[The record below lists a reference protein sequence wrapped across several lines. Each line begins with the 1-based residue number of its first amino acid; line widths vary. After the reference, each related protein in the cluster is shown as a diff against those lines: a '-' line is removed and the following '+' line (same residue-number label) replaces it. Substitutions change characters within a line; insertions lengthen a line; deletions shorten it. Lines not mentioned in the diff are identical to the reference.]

1 MKLTSLEKTY
11 FDEFSKSFAKYGNE
25 IPLKEWDHLS
35 KVRKSLDISLKRS
48 KEIIDAVQNHT
59 VIGEEVS
66 NEVSKKGENIT
77 VIFRKG
83 VMPLLRHSNNNDC
96 LILSISES
104 DKGSVR
110 NNFGL
115 GLDEQILWVRDTSFW
130 SNKNQGLVITDKQIV
145 YIPDND
151 KPDDRLNIEFNDIQH
166 VEYREM
172 SLFVWN
178 YQNEYYQL
186 GLGLFFK
193 DTTESNELIADAKT
207 LANVLTNMAKSV
219 GHVETETVFDHMNNL
234 MSEENYDEVI
244 DCAKEVVSDVDND
257 NDTKC
262 IAYMYLSDALSKK
275 GEKDSHKGMNSY
287 MRDAIEACDQAM
299 ELCEDEDPFRYT
311 IFKRKGE
318 IEQMAD
324 DVRSARNCFIAAMDS
339 DDFDLKKDA
348 KNSYELLTREI
359 SRDKNS
365 FLNDDYNKRKFLFT
379 VNNDKQISGCYDKE
393 DNVQWIFALGQIP
406 DYINFPIGH
415 PQPNTLYIGHPL
427 KPGVYIPFENATE
440 QLFME
445 RVHELC
451 YLGQCL
457 GANEIR
463 IKRLRGLDTASSEA
477 KQLDVSGELDVK
489 AVNVGGSF
497 GRNTAAQNSY
507 SSKDG
512 MEMVQTYLP
521 TKQPYCPDDLV
532 WLDSETSWQA
542 LVKQRLN
549 GNILSYSLHLSSS
562 ESVSMTS
569 SKVLSVK
576 ASFEYLVTKASGSY
590 DAKTD
595 KTFSKTEEIEW
606 EIDMQFKPLQD
617 FEDDNVDA
625 SNGQAVAQ
633 IAQTQNSEL
642 SEDELAYKEEVEFC
656 LEDAP
661 EIDAHSRKFLER
673 KRQKLGLSETRAQ
686 EIEDMVKASLVSFTD
701 EEKEYM
707 EVLDDVIED
716 GAIPNNVRRLLERE
730 RKSLGFSEERAKELE
745 EIKCKV

>member
-1 MKLTSLEKTY
+1 MGIFNSKNLKKAVNMVASSSPVINAISQATDIVDKSMDVIDKNLNGGKNWN
-11 FDEFSKSFAKYGNE
+11 FSE
-25 IPLKEWDHLS
+25 IPIDEVAKAFMNG
-35 KVRKSLDISLKRS
+35 VRGKHIVCMMTNISDSAKASIRDNFNIDI
-48 KEIIDAVQNHT
+48 H
-59 VIGEEVS
+59 
-66 NEVSKKGENIT
+66 
-77 VIFRKG
+77 
-83 VMPLLRHSNNNDC
+83 
-96 LILSISES
+96 
-104 DKGSVR
+104 
-110 NNFGL
+110 
-115 GLDEQILWVRDTSFW
+115 EQILFFNDTSFFG
-130 SNKNQGLVITDKQIV
+130 NKNQGIVITNKRLAW
-145 YIPDND
+145 IPDND
-151 KPDDRLNIEFNDIQH
+151 EGDVYSFAFNDIER

-172 SLFVWN
+172 QIYLWGYGNDEDNVRLPLDHFFSFNGETSAVKADAQKIAAVLNKMVN
-178 YQNEYYQL
+178 VAGHEVETTPLEVIESYLDNNEADKAIQCINEILSSTDFTDEDETKSIYYYYL
-186 GLGLFFK
+186 GLAYAQK
-193 DTTESNELIADAKT
+193 MTEQLDVDIAAG
-207 LANVLTNMAKSV
+207 S
-219 GHVETETVFDHMNNL
+219 EQI
-234 MSEENYDEVI
+234 SEEVHRYDG
-244 DCAKEVVSDVDND
+244 A
-257 NDTKC
+257 
-262 IAYMYLSDALSKK
+262 
-275 GEKDSHKGMNSY
+275 MNSAF
-287 MRDAIEACDQAM
+287 REALVLCTDDEFRCKIYYLNALYCLNQLQGRQMALAAM
-299 ELCEDEDPFRYT
+299 ESPDF
-311 IFKRKGE
+311 E
-318 IEQMAD
+318 IKQEA
-324 DVRSARNCFIAAMDS
+324 
-339 DDFDLKKDA
+339 KDKYMNTTKHLPA
-348 KNSYELLTREI
+348 YFTQI
-359 SRDKNS
+359 
-365 FLNDDYNKRKFLFT
+365 DYNTRKFIFVLGT
-379 VNNDKQISGCYDKE
+379 EKQLPGCYDK
-393 DNVQWIFALGQIP
+393 DGNIQFVFTLNDLPTSIQ
-406 DYINFPIGH
+406 FPVGH
-415 PQPNTLYIGHPL
+415 PQANTLYIGHPFKTATYL
-427 KPGVYIPFENATE
+427 PFENATE

-569 SKVLSVK
+569 SKVMSVK
-576 ASFEYLVTKASGSY
+576 ASFEYLVTKVSGTY

-617 FEDDNVDA
+617 FDNAYVTN
-625 SNGQAVAQ
+625 SQATDS
-633 IAQTQNSEL
+633 IDQTQNSEL
-642 SEDELAYKEEVEFC
+642 SEDEMAYKEEVEFC
-656 LEDAP
+656 LEDAS

-707 EVLDDVIED
+707 EALDDVIED
-716 GAIPNNVRRLLERE
+716 GVIPDNVRRLLERE
-730 RKSLGFSEERAKELE
+730 RKSLGISEERAKELE
-745 EIKCKV
+745 EIKCKA

>member
-1 MKLTSLEKTY
+1 MGIFNSKNLKKAVNMVASSSPVINAISQATDIVDKSMDVIDKNLNGGKNWNFSETPI
-11 FDEFSKSFAKYGNE
+11 DEVAKAFMNG
-25 IPLKEWDHLS
+25 
-35 KVRKSLDISLKRS
+35 VRGKHIVCMMTNISDSAKASIRDNFNIDI
-48 KEIIDAVQNHT
+48 H
-59 VIGEEVS
+59 
-66 NEVSKKGENIT
+66 
-77 VIFRKG
+77 
-83 VMPLLRHSNNNDC
+83 
-96 LILSISES
+96 
-104 DKGSVR
+104 
-110 NNFGL
+110 
-115 GLDEQILWVRDTSFW
+115 EQILFFNDTSFFG
-130 SNKNQGLVITDKQIV
+130 NKNQGIVITNKRLAW
-145 YIPDND
+145 IPDND
-151 KPDDRLNIEFNDIQH
+151 EGDVYSFAFNDIER

-172 SLFVWN
+172 QIYLWGYGNDEDNVRLPLDHFFSFNGETSAVKADAQKIAAVLNKMVN
-178 YQNEYYQL
+178 VAGHEVETTPLEVIESYLDNNEADKAIQCINEILSSTDFTDEDETKSIYYYYL
-186 GLGLFFK
+186 GLAYAQK
-193 DTTESNELIADAKT
+193 MTEQLDVDIAAG
-207 LANVLTNMAKSV
+207 S
-219 GHVETETVFDHMNNL
+219 EQF
-234 MSEENYDEVI
+234 SEEVDRYDG
-244 DCAKEVVSDVDND
+244 A
-257 NDTKC
+257 
-262 IAYMYLSDALSKK
+262 
-275 GEKDSHKGMNSY
+275 MNSAF
-287 MRDAIEACDQAM
+287 REALVLCTDDEFRCKIYYLNALYCLNQLQGRQMALAAM
-299 ELCEDEDPFRYT
+299 ESPDF
-311 IFKRKGE
+311 E
-318 IEQMAD
+318 IKQEA
-324 DVRSARNCFIAAMDS
+324 
-339 DDFDLKKDA
+339 KDIYMNTTKHLPA
-348 KNSYELLTREI
+348 YFTQI
-359 SRDKNS
+359 
-365 FLNDDYNKRKFLFT
+365 DYNTRKFIFVLGT
-379 VNNDKQISGCYDKE
+379 EKQLPGCYDK
-393 DNVQWIFALGQIP
+393 DGNIQFVFTLNDLPTSIQ
-406 DYINFPIGH
+406 FPVGH
-415 PQPNTLYIGHPL
+415 PQANTLYIGHPF
-427 KPGVYIPFENATE
+427 KPATYLPFENATE

-569 SKVLSVK
+569 SKVQSVK
-576 ASFEYLVTKASGSY
+576 ASFEYLVTKVSGTY

-595 KTFSKTEEIEW
+595 KTFSKTEETEW

-617 FEDDNVDA
+617 FDDANA

-661 EIDAHSRKFLER
+661 EIDAHSRKFLQR
-673 KRQKLGLSETRAQ
+673 KRQKLGISEARAK
-686 EIEDMVKASLVSFTD
+686 EIEYMVTASQLSFTD

-707 EVLDDVIED
+707 EALDDVIED
-716 GAIPNNVRRLLERE
+716 GAIPNNVCRLLERE
-730 RKSLGFSEERAKELE
+730 RRSLGISEERAKELE
-745 EIKCKV
+745 DIKCKA

>member
-1 MKLTSLEKTY
+1 MVVSSSPVINAISQATDIVDKSMDVIDKNLNGGKNWNFSEAPIDEVAKAFMNGVKEKY
-11 FDEFSKSFAKYGNE
+11 IVCMMIN
-25 IPLKEWDHLS
+25 
-35 KVRKSLDISLKRS
+35 IS
-48 KEIIDAVQNHT
+48 DT
-59 VIGEEVS
+59 
-66 NEVSKKGENIT
+66 
-77 VIFRKG
+77 
-83 VMPLLRHSNNNDC
+83 
-96 LILSISES
+96 
-104 DKGSVR
+104 DKASVR
-110 NNFGL
+110 ENFCIDI
-115 GLDEQILWVRDTSFW
+115 DEQILFFNDTSFFG
-130 SNKNQGLVITDKQIV
+130 NRNQGLVITNKRLV
-145 YIPDND
+145 WIPDNNKED
-151 KPDDRLNIEFNDIQH
+151 VWSFAFNDIER

-172 SLFVWN
+172 QIYLWGYGNDEDNVPLPLDNFFSFNGETSAVKTDAQKIAAVLNKMVTVAGHEEETTPLEVIESYLDN
-178 YQNEYYQL
+178 NEADKAIQGINEMLSSTDFTDEETKSICYYYL
-186 GLGLFFK
+186 GLAYAQKRINQK
-193 DTTESNELIADAKT
+193 DA
-207 LANVLTNMAKSV
+207 
-219 GHVETETVFDHMNNL
+219 
-234 MSEENYDEVI
+234 
-244 DCAKEVVSDVDND
+244 D
-257 NDTKC
+257 NDTLLR
-262 IAYMYLSDALSKK
+262 YD
-275 GEKDSHKGMNSY
+275 DNMNSAF
-287 MRDAIEACDQAM
+287 REALEHCTD
-299 ELCEDEDPFRYT
+299 DEFCCKIYYANSLYCLSQFQSR
-311 IFKRKGE
+311 
-318 IEQMAD
+318 QM
-324 DVRSARNCFIAAMDS
+324 SIAAMES
-339 DDFDLKKDA
+339 PDFEIKQDA
-348 KNSYELLTREI
+348 KEI
-359 SRDKNS
+359 YLRTTKLILEDPD
-365 FLNDDYNKRKFLFT
+365 FFTQIPYNTRKFIFVLGT
-379 VNNDKQISGCYDKE
+379 ENQLPGCYDKE
-393 DNVQWIFALGQIP
+393 GNIQFVFTLNNLPASIQ
-406 DYINFPIGH
+406 FPVGH
-415 PQPNTLYIGHPL
+415 PQANTLYIGHPF
-427 KPGVYIPFENATE
+427 KPATYLPFENATE
-440 QLFME
+440 QLFMD

-497 GRNTAAQNSY
+497 GRNTAVQNSY

-576 ASFEYLVTKASGSY
+576 ASFEYLVTKASGTY

-617 FEDDNVDA
+617 FEGDNVNA
-625 SNGQAVAQ
+625 PNGQAVAQ
-633 IAQTQNSEL
+633 IAQTQKSEL

-656 LEDAP
+656 LEDAS

-707 EVLDDVIED
+707 EALDDVIED
-716 GAIPNNVRRLLERE
+716 GVIPENVRRLLERE
-730 RKSLGFSEERAKELE
+730 RKSLGISEERAKELE
-745 EIKCKV
+745 KIKCKA

>member
-1 MKLTSLEKTY
+1 MGIFNSKNLKKAVNMVASSSPVINAISQATDIVDKSMDVIDKNLNGGKNWNFSEQPK
-11 FDEFSKSFAKYGNE
+11 DEVAKAFMNG
-25 IPLKEWDHLS
+25 
-35 KVRKSLDISLKRS
+35 VRGKHIVCMMTNISDSAKASIRDNFNIDI
-48 KEIIDAVQNHT
+48 H
-59 VIGEEVS
+59 
-66 NEVSKKGENIT
+66 
-77 VIFRKG
+77 
-83 VMPLLRHSNNNDC
+83 
-96 LILSISES
+96 
-104 DKGSVR
+104 
-110 NNFGL
+110 
-115 GLDEQILWVRDTSFW
+115 EQILFFNDTSFFG
-130 SNKNQGLVITDKQIV
+130 NKNQGIVITNKKLAW
-145 YIPDND
+145 IPDND
-151 KPDDRLNIEFNDIQH
+151 EGDVYSFAFNDIER

-172 SLFVWN
+172 QIYLWGYGNDEDNVRLPLDHFFSFNGETSAVKADAQKIAAVLNKMVTVAGHEEETTPLEEIESYLDN
-178 YQNEYYQL
+178 NETDKAIQGIKEMLSSTDFTDDDETKSIYYYYL
-186 GLGLFFK
+186 GLAYGQKMEEQLEVDCSAGL
-193 DTTESNELIADAKT
+193 EQI
-207 LANVLTNMAKSV
+207 
-219 GHVETETVFDHMNNL
+219 
-234 MSEENYDEVI
+234 SEEVHRYDG
-244 DCAKEVVSDVDND
+244 A
-257 NDTKC
+257 
-262 IAYMYLSDALSKK
+262 
-275 GEKDSHKGMNSY
+275 MNSAF
-287 MRDAIEACDQAM
+287 REALVHCTDDEFRCKIYCLNALYCLNQFQGRQMALAAM
-299 ELCEDEDPFRYT
+299 ESPDFEIKQKAKDIYLNITKNLVED
-311 IFKRKGE
+311 
-318 IEQMAD
+318 
-324 DVRSARNCFIAAMDS
+324 SAFFCKIP
-339 DDFDLKKDA
+339 
-348 KNSYELLTREI
+348 
-359 SRDKNS
+359 
-365 FLNDDYNKRKFLFT
+365 YNTRKFIFVLGT
-379 VNNDKQISGCYDKE
+379 EKQLPGCYDK
-393 DNVQWIFALGQIP
+393 DGNIQFVFTLNDLPTSIQ
-406 DYINFPIGH
+406 FPVGH
-415 PQPNTLYIGHPL
+415 PQANTLYIGHPF
-427 KPGVYIPFENATE
+427 KPATYLPFENATE

-576 ASFEYLVTKASGSY
+576 ASFEYLVTKVSGTY
-590 DAKTD
+590 DSKSD

-617 FEDDNVDA
+617 FDNN
-625 SNGQAVAQ
+625 SQATAQ

-642 SEDELAYKEEVEFC
+642 SEDEIAYKEEVEFY
-656 LEDAP
+656 LEDAS

-673 KRQKLGLSETRAQ
+673 KRQKLGLSETRAK

-707 EVLDDVIED
+707 EALDDVVED

-730 RKSLGFSEERAKELE
+730 RKSLGISEERAKELE
-745 EIKCKV
+745 EIKCKA

>member
-1 MKLTSLEKTY
+1 MVASSSPVLYALSQTT
-11 FDEFSKSFAKYGNE
+11 DIVDKSM
-25 IPLKEWDHLS
+25 D
-35 KVRKSLDISLKRS
+35 V
-48 KEIIDAVQNHT
+48 IDKNLN
-59 VIGEEVS
+59 GGKNWNFS
-66 NEVSKKGENIT
+66 NEPIDDVAKAFMNGVKEKYIVCMMINI
-77 VIFRKG
+77 
-83 VMPLLRHSNNNDC
+83 
-96 LILSISES
+96 S
-104 DKGSVR
+104 DTDKASVR
-110 NNFGL
+110 ENFCIDI
-115 GLDEQILWVRDTSFW
+115 DEQILFFNDTSFFG
-130 SNKNQGLVITDKQIV
+130 NRNQGLVITNKRLVWIPNNDDGDV
-145 YIPDND
+145 YSFA
-151 KPDDRLNIEFNDIQH
+151 FNDIER

-172 SLFVWN
+172 QIYLWGYGNDEDNVPLPLNNFFSFNGETSAVKTDAQKIAAVLNKMVAVAGHEEEITPLDVIESYLDN
-178 YQNEYYQL
+178 NEADKAIQCINEILSSTDFTDEDETKSIYYYYL
-186 GLGLFFK
+186 GLAYAQK
-193 DTTESNELIADAKT
+193 MTEQLDVDIAAG
-207 LANVLTNMAKSV
+207 A
-219 GHVETETVFDHMNNL
+219 EQF
-234 MSEENYDEVI
+234 SEEVDRYDG
-244 DCAKEVVSDVDND
+244 A
-257 NDTKC
+257 
-262 IAYMYLSDALSKK
+262 
-275 GEKDSHKGMNSY
+275 MNSAF
-287 MRDAIEACDQAM
+287 REALAHCTDDEFRCKIYYLNALYCLNQLQGRQMALAAM
-299 ELCEDEDPFRYT
+299 ESPDF
-311 IFKRKGE
+311 E
-318 IEQMAD
+318 IKQEA
-324 DVRSARNCFIAAMDS
+324 
-339 DDFDLKKDA
+339 KDIYMNTTKHLPA
-348 KNSYELLTREI
+348 YFTQI
-359 SRDKNS
+359 
-365 FLNDDYNKRKFLFT
+365 DYNTRKFIFVLGT
-379 VNNDKQISGCYDKE
+379 EKQLPGCYDK
-393 DNVQWIFALGQIP
+393 DGNIQFVFTLNDLPASIQ
-406 DYINFPIGH
+406 FPVGH
-415 PQPNTLYIGHPL
+415 PQANTLYIGHPF
-427 KPGVYIPFENATE
+427 KPATYLPFENATE

-497 GRNTAAQNSY
+497 GRNNAAQNSY

-569 SKVLSVK
+569 SKVQSVK
-576 ASFEYLVTKASGSY
+576 ASFEYLVTKVSGTY

-617 FEDDNVDA
+617 FEDDNVNA
-625 SNGQAVAQ
+625 PNGQAVAQ
-633 IAQTQNSEL
+633 IAQTQKSEL

-673 KRQKLGLSETRAQ
+673 KRQKLGLSETRAL

-707 EVLDDVIED
+707 EALDDVIED
-716 GAIPNNVRRLLERE
+716 GVIPDNVRRLLERE
-730 RKSLGFSEERAKELE
+730 RKSLGISEERAKELE
-745 EIKCKV
+745 EIKCKA

>member
-1 MKLTSLEKTY
+1 MGIFNSKNLKKAVNMVASSSPVINAISQATDIVDKSMDVIDKNLNGGKNWNFSELPK
-11 FDEFSKSFAKYGNE
+11 DEVAKAFMNG
-25 IPLKEWDHLS
+25 
-35 KVRKSLDISLKRS
+35 VRGKHIVCMMTNISDTAKASIRDNFNLDI
-48 KEIIDAVQNHT
+48 
-59 VIGEEVS
+59 
-66 NEVSKKGENIT
+66 
-77 VIFRKG
+77 
-83 VMPLLRHSNNNDC
+83 
-96 LILSISES
+96 
-104 DKGSVR
+104 
-110 NNFGL
+110 
-115 GLDEQILWVRDTSFW
+115 DEQILFFNDTSFFG
-130 SNKNQGLVITDKQIV
+130 NKNQGIVITNKKLAW
-145 YIPDND
+145 IPDND
-151 KPDDRLNIEFNDIQH
+151 EGDVYSFAFNDIER

-172 SLFVWN
+172 QIYLWGYGNDEDNVPLPLDNFFSFNGETSAVKADAQKIAAVLNKMVTVAGHEEETTPLEEIESYLDN
-178 YQNEYYQL
+178 NETDKAIQGIKEMLSSTDFTDDDETKSIYYYYL
-186 GLGLFFK
+186 GLAYGQKMEEQLEVDCSAGL
-193 DTTESNELIADAKT
+193 EQI
-207 LANVLTNMAKSV
+207 
-219 GHVETETVFDHMNNL
+219 
-234 MSEENYDEVI
+234 SEEVHRYDG
-244 DCAKEVVSDVDND
+244 A
-257 NDTKC
+257 
-262 IAYMYLSDALSKK
+262 
-275 GEKDSHKGMNSY
+275 MNSAF
-287 MRDAIEACDQAM
+287 REALVHCTDDEFRCKIYCLNALYCLNQFQGRQMALAAM
-299 ELCEDEDPFRYT
+299 ESPDFEIKQKAKDIYLNITKNLVED
-311 IFKRKGE
+311 
-318 IEQMAD
+318 
-324 DVRSARNCFIAAMDS
+324 SAFFCKIP
-339 DDFDLKKDA
+339 
-348 KNSYELLTREI
+348 
-359 SRDKNS
+359 
-365 FLNDDYNKRKFLFT
+365 YNTRKFIFVLGT
-379 VNNDKQISGCYDKE
+379 EKQLPGCYDKE
-393 DNVQWIFALGQIP
+393 GNIQFVFTLNDLPTSIQ
-406 DYINFPIGH
+406 FPVGH
-415 PQPNTLYIGHPL
+415 PQANTLYIGHPF
-427 KPGVYIPFENATE
+427 KPATYLPFENATE

-497 GRNTAAQNSY
+497 GRNTAVQNSY

-576 ASFEYLVTKASGSY
+576 ASFEYLVTKVSGTY
-590 DAKTD
+590 DSKSD

-617 FEDDNVDA
+617 FDNN
-625 SNGQAVAQ
+625 SQATAQ

-642 SEDELAYKEEVEFC
+642 SEDEIAYKEEVEFC
-656 LEDAP
+656 LEDAS

-673 KRQKLGLSETRAQ
+673 KRQKLGLSETRAK

-707 EVLDDVIED
+707 EALDDVVED

-730 RKSLGFSEERAKELE
+730 RKSLGISEERAKELE
-745 EIKCKV
+745 EIKCKA